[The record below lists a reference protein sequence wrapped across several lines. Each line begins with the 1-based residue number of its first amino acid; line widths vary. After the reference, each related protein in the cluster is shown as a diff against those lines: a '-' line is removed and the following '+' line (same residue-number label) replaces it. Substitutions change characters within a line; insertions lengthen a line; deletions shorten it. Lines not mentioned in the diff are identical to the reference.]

1 MVKFNEFF
9 FFFNSDQTLV
19 EMPQSKNSNETFLV
33 IFKHSCFSSC
43 IESDSKFLKWKVVS
57 GRDLL
62 KKTRRSLLYSLQ
74 AFSGLCRS
82 LCTYRQAM
90 KHETNKKRLFLIASD
105 ILHHKDCHLFESKF
119 RIFKE
124 IVNLRI
130 IPHHEEIVNLRPFIS
145 LCGNVFNTYACGLD
159 ELLRKF
165 MVKGF
170 LFWQPKCFAGGT

>member
-9 FFFNSDQTLV
+9 FFNSDPTLV

-170 LFWQPKCFAGGT
+170 LF